1 MNEYEIIE
9 ATYAIR
15 QAGATDVSSFF
26 TVLSAYLVV
35 AYLVGDKLS
44 KFQLWSITG
53 LYTLYLYFPIAATH
67 IAVADLAQLDAV
79 PPGAE
84 YLRFVLVLMWLVS
97 IVFMI
102 QKRRE
107 SRLIMA

>member
-1 MNEYEIIE
+1 MNEYEMIE

-15 QAGATDVSSFF
+15 QAGAADVTSFF
-26 TVLSAYLVV
+26 TVLSAYLIV

-44 KFQLWSITG
+44 RFQLWAISG
-53 LYTLYLYFPIAATH
+53 LYTLYLYFPIVAAQF
-67 IAVADLAQLDAV
+67 AVSDLALLGAA

-84 YLRFVLVLMWLVS
+84 FLTAVLVLMWLVS

-107 SRLIMA
+107 SRSTTS

>member
-1 MNEYEIIE
+1 MGEHE
-9 ATYAIR
+9 ALQTIYAIR
-15 QAGATDVSSFF
+15 TAGATDVLGFF

-44 KFQLWSITG
+44 PFQLWTISG
-53 LYTLYLYFPIAATH
+53 LYTIYMYFPVVATQYTL
-67 IAVADLAQLDAV
+67 ADLARLNAA

-84 YLRFVLVLMWLVS
+84 YLSAVLVLMWLVS
-97 IVFMI
+97 IVFMV

-107 SRLIMA
+107 NRSPAD

>member
-15 QAGATDVSSFF
+15 QTGATDVSSFF

-44 KFQLWSITG
+44 KFQVWSISG
-53 LYTLYLYFPIAATH
+53 LYTVYLYFPIAAAQ
-67 IAVADLAQLDAV
+67 IAVSDLALLDAL
-79 PPGAE
+79 PPGAQ

-107 SRLIMA
+107 PQPTIS

>member
-1 MNEYEIIE
+1 MNEYEVIE

-15 QAGATDVSSFF
+15 QAGAADVTSFF

-44 KFQLWSITG
+44 KFQLWTISG
-53 LYTLYLYFPIAATH
+53 LYTLYLYFPIAATQ
-67 IAVADLAQLDAV
+67 IAVVDLAQLGAL
-79 PPGAE
+79 PPGAQ
-84 YLRFVLVLMWLVS
+84 YLTYVLVLMWLVS
-97 IVFMI
+97 VVFMI

-107 SRLIMA
+107 SRSTT

>member
-1 MNEYEIIE
+1 MNEYEVIE

-15 QAGATDVSSFF
+15 QAGAADVTSFF

-44 KFQLWSITG
+44 KFQLWTISG
-53 LYTLYLYFPIAATH
+53 LYTLYLYYPIAATQ
-67 IAVADLAQLDAV
+67 IDVVDLAQLDAL
-79 PPGAE
+79 PLGAQ
-84 YLRFVLVLMWLVS
+84 YLTFVLVLMWLVS
-97 IVFMI
+97 VVFMI

-107 SRLIMA
+107 SRSTM